1 MPPLFLPSIF
11 ITLLF
16 FLSGF
21 NKIKEFSEVAKGLSK
36 KTMFPLILSKI
47 VIVLVILLEI
57 IAPFIITVS
66 AYYPSSRMEMYVKLS
81 IIGLI
86 IFTVLA
92 TLLYHFPPYGTNVYS
107 FMSNISTIGGLM
119 LLYTCY

>member
-1 MPPLFLPSIF
+1 MTSLFLPSVL

-21 NKIKEFSEVAKGLSK
+21 NKIKEFGQVSKGLTQ
-36 KTMFPLILSKI
+36 KTRLPLTISKI
-47 VIVLVILLEI
+47 VIIIVILLEI

-66 AYYPSSRMEMYVKLS
+66 AYYPSAGIEMYAKLS
-81 IIGLI
+81 ILGLI

-92 TLLYHFPPYGTNVYS
+92 TLLYHFPPYGTNYYS
-107 FMSNISTIGGLM
+107 FMSNLATIGGLM
-119 LLYTCY
+119 LLYKYY